1 MTHSVPTIR
10 EHDGQR
16 LRRFAGYVC
25 WLCVS
30 AAICAIAF
38 AGEVCGQQLTPRLF
52 SPTELI
58 TRLDSPRFQ
67 ERNSATRELVAL
79 GESGLRPLV
88 KGYLGSSP
96 EQAWRIRQIIRQI
109 CVQGD
114 EATFFKAAAVL
125 RLLCGSGLAGQEV
138 DKLREQWMDAKSD
151 RALEELKLH
160 GAVVTLVSD
169 PNEGMNDLMIVMNQ
183 GNAAEEPKAAEAT
196 GGPAAKP
203 TVPLTQ
209 AELLSAVDEILVAA
223 VTDNRKLALGLSAE
237 DAATVEATATD
248 PEEAIQREVAG
259 IAQQRVVIAGGNRIF
274 VNPRGGYFYPEYANR
289 IAFGPEWEGEL
300 KDFLNVVAVK
310 GINSVELQ
318 GIELTAEQLQAVCRV
333 ASLQHVRI
341 DGCRLSKNAL
351 EGLRGLSGVTNLSL
365 ANLTV
370 TPDMEEVLGEF
381 TSLYSL
387 RLENI
392 TFQTGTFWKRFR
404 NAPALFYLDLK
415 QMTLTG
421 DDLKQIGTL
430 PGLQNLMLTWTK
442 FPLAE
447 YREFLAQN
455 PTLRPQVVNRA
466 FLGVRGGLTLVDQD
480 QGPCVIS
487 EVIEDSAAAKGG
499 MKVDDVVQQVDDQKV
514 ETFRELV
521 MYVSNFNPGETIKV
535 KVLREGKPL
544 ELDITLAERPPNA
557 Q

>member
-1 MTHSVPTIR
+1 MNHAVLSIR
-10 EHDGQR
+10 QPVDQR
-16 LRRFAGYVC
+16 LRRLVRSVC
-25 WLCVS
+25 RICLCAAVWAVVVSS
-30 AAICAIAF
+30 AA
-38 AGEVCGQQLTPRLF
+38 VGQQLTPRLF

-58 TRLDSPRFQ
+58 SRLDSRRFQ
-67 ERNSATRELVAL
+67 ERDAATRELVAL
-79 GESGLRPLV
+79 GEAGLRPLV

-96 EQAWRIRQIIRQI
+96 EQAWRIRQVIKQI

-125 RLLCGSGLAGQEV
+125 RLLCGSGLGGEEV

-151 RALEELKLH
+151 RAIEELKLH
-160 GAVVTLVSD
+160 GAVVTMVSD
-169 PNEGMNDLMIVMNQ
+169 PNEGMNDLLIVMNQ
-183 GNAAEEPKAAEAT
+183 ANATEETNAKAEAS
-196 GGPAAKP
+196 GSAAKP
-203 TVPLTQ
+203 TVPLTPD
-209 AELLSAVDEILVAA
+209 ELLSAVDGILVAS
-223 VTDNRKLALGLSAE
+223 VTDNRKAALGLSDE
-237 DAATVEATATD
+237 EAATAEATGSD
-248 PEEAIQREVAG
+248 PEEAMKQEIAG
-259 IAQQRVVIAGGNRIF
+259 IAEQRIVVAGRNRIMI
-274 VNPRGGYFYPEYANR
+274 NSRGGYFYPEYANR
-289 IAFGPEWEGEL
+289 VAFGSDWEGEL

-333 ASLQHVRI
+333 AALQHVRI
-341 DGCRLSKNAL
+341 DGCRLDKSAL
-351 EGLRGLSGVTNLSL
+351 DGLRGLSGVANLSL
-365 ANLTV
+365 ANLTI

-392 TFQTGTFWKRFR
+392 TFQTGTFLKRFR

-415 QMTLTG
+415 SMTLTG
-421 DDLKQIGTL
+421 DDLKQIGSL
-430 PGLQNLMLTWTK
+430 PGLQNLILTWTK

-487 EVIEDSAAAKGG
+487 EVIEESAAAKGG
-499 MKVDDVVQQVDDQKV
+499 MKVDDVVQQVNDQKV